1 MALVAKYT
9 NFGPWDMLK
18 QNKPTQKRLFIKREQ
33 NKKKKKKKKMKL
45 ETILFK

>member
-33 NKKKKKKKKMKL
+33 KKKKKKKN
-45 ETILFK
+45 ETRENYF